1 MRQIEERARGSPQ
14 ARPIYL
20 FHKVEIGR
28 TEVKTS
34 AIKYDGTSAFVYL
47 PQSAAV
53 GALLAWSQH
62 VAMQVDV
69 AELQHSVS
77 IDDEFLKHRFYFQNN
92 LSMKSYRFS
101 ICSSA
106 FTVVLTSI
114 WSTGATDLPL
124 VDGHSTRPK
133 PLGLPVFTKLM

>member
-1 MRQIEERARGSPQ
+1 MGQIEQGAGSAAKPS
-14 ARPIYL
+14 PIYPL
-20 FHKVEIGR
+20 HVVEVGR

-47 PQSAAV
+47 PQSASV

-77 IDDEFLKHRFYFQNN
+77 IDDEFLKHLYFFSQNI
-92 LSMKSYRFS
+92 LSMKS
-101 ICSSA
+101 
-106 FTVVLTSI
+106 
-114 WSTGATDLPL
+114 
-124 VDGHSTRPK
+124 
-133 PLGLPVFTKLM
+133 

>member
-1 MRQIEERARGSPQ
+1 MDNHSLNDDWHNLFFVRPMRQIEERARGSPQ
-14 ARPIYL
+14 ARPVYL

-28 TEVKTS
+28 AEVKTS

-53 GALLAWSQH
+53 GALLAWSQQ

-77 IDDEFLKHRFYFQNN
+77 IDDEFLKHLYFFSQNI
-92 LSMKSYRFS
+92 LSMKS
-101 ICSSA
+101 
-106 FTVVLTSI
+106 
-114 WSTGATDLPL
+114 
-124 VDGHSTRPK
+124 
-133 PLGLPVFTKLM
+133 

>member
-1 MRQIEERARGSPQ
+1 MDNHRLNDDWHYLFFVRPMRQIEERARGSPQ

-34 AIKYDGTSAFVYL
+34 AIKHDGTSAFIYL

-77 IDDEFLKHRFYFQNN
+77 IDDEFLKHLYFFSQNI
-92 LSMKSYRFS
+92 LSMKS
-101 ICSSA
+101 
-106 FTVVLTSI
+106 
-114 WSTGATDLPL
+114 
-124 VDGHSTRPK
+124 
-133 PLGLPVFTKLM
+133 

>member
-1 MRQIEERARGSPQ
+1 MDNHRLNDDWHYLFFVRPMRQIEERARGFPQ

-53 GALLAWSQH
+53 GALLTRGQH
-62 VAMQVDV
+62 VTVKIDV

-77 IDDEFLKHRFYFQNN
+77 IDDEFLKHLYF
-92 LSMKSYRFS
+92 
-101 ICSSA
+101 
-106 FTVVLTSI
+106 
-114 WSTGATDLPL
+114 
-124 VDGHSTRPK
+124 
-133 PLGLPVFTKLM
+133 